1 MDRSP
6 SVAIRVVGVLPE
18 SFEVGVAD
26 FGGKGDYEQSEDEN
40 GSFHLMEIIE
50 IIVIDLGLS

>member
-50 IIVIDLGLS
+50 IIVIDLG